1 MPGTYRGLSEC
12 YQDEAED
19 GGRGAWMGTVGMMA
33 GSGDNGE
40 NGDEGDAD
48 GDCHDGGGDGL
59 NREGHDG
66 DGVN

>member
-1 MPGTYRGLSEC
+1 
-12 YQDEAED
+12 
-19 GGRGAWMGTVGMMA
+19 MGTVGMMA